1 MGPQGHGQPHS
12 IIICK
17 HWPTQVLH
25 KHSITINCSAKI
37 ITNFDTP
44 KLWTHNNHNAGCF
57 EGHTLLMILITEL
70 QQFNVILLIIRVFGE
85 EVSSLKVLS
94 VTSCGISELHGIDF
108 LVNLK
113 ELYASDNL
121 INNVLDLSDLHHL
134 TILDLEE

>member
-1 MGPQGHGQPHS
+1 
-12 IIICK
+12 
-17 HWPTQVLH
+17 
-25 KHSITINCSAKI
+25 
-37 ITNFDTP
+37 
-44 KLWTHNNHNAGCF
+44 
-57 EGHTLLMILITEL
+57 MILITEL

>member
-1 MGPQGHGQPHS
+1 MNLAQ
-12 IIICK
+12 
-17 HWPTQVLH
+17 
-25 KHSITINCSAKI
+25 
-37 ITNFDTP
+37 
-44 KLWTHNNHNAGCF
+44 
-57 EGHTLLMILITEL
+57 
-70 QQFNVILLIIRVFGE
+70 QQFNVITMFFRVFGE

-108 LVNLK
+108 LINLK